1 MANWFAAH
9 LFLLGASNIF
19 SSEEL
24 CQETNTQ
31 SEEANR
37 PSMSNDSNDYL
48 SLSTLYNMEKGKLGC
63 TVNKTKSPQ
72 TAANSPIIQSTNV
85 STGGIGDISSAMFH
99 GSTKGKQP
107 RILIEEETR
116 TNADSSK
123 KGTPPDVNVQDDDSY
138 LSTFYERVKR
148 HHRDNARKRNL
159 P

>member
-1 MANWFAAH
+1 M
-9 LFLLGASNIF
+9 LGASNIF

-37 PSMSNDSNDYL
+37 PSMYNDSNDYL
-48 SLSTLYNMEKGKLGC
+48 EKRKLGC
-63 TVNKTKSPQ
+63 TVNNTKSPQ
-72 TAANSPIIQSTNV
+72 TAANSSIIQSTNV
-85 STGGIGDISSAMFH
+85 STDGIVDISPAMFH
-99 GSTKGKQP
+99 GSAKGKQP

-123 KGTPPDVNVQDDDSY
+123 KGAPPDVNVQDDDSF

-148 HHRDNARKRNL
+148 HHRDNSRKRNL